1 MVLKIELK
9 PFEKI
14 SLGPVASVITNADQR
29 TILNI
34 SGDVPIL
41 REKDIMEEQNANTPC
56 KKIYFLVQS
65 MYMAPDPKIYSDQY
79 FGLIRDIQN
88 AAPSTKAFFVK
99 INEMIRD
106 GSYYKAL
113 KAARQ
118 LIKYEEE
125 LRSRS

>member
-1 MVLKIELK
+1 MALKLELK

-14 SLGPVASVITNADQR
+14 SLGPVASVITNSDQR
-29 TILNI
+29 TTLYIL
-34 SGDVPIL
+34 GDVPIL
-41 REKDIMEEQNANTPC
+41 REKDIIEEQNANTPC

-79 FGLIRDIQN
+79 FALIRDIQN
-88 AAPSTKAFFVK
+88 ASPSTKAFFVK

-125 LRSRS
+125 LRSRT